1 MTQNPTATTLDALAP
16 GRSGLVIDV
25 VGDDRLSRRLSDLG
39 FWTGTRID
47 VVRRAPFGDPT
58 QYRLQGY
65 RIALR
70 RSEAQRVVVEE
81 LR

>member
-1 MTQNPTATTLDALAP
+1 MTQNPTATTLDSLAP
-16 GRSGLVIDV
+16 GRTALVLDV
-25 VGDDRLSRRLSDLG
+25 VGEDRLSKRLSDLG
-39 FWTGTRID
+39 FWSGTRIE
-47 VVRRAPFGDPT
+47 VIRRAPFGDPT

-70 RSEAQRVVVEE
+70 RAEAQRVVVEE

>member
-1 MTQNPTATTLDALAP
+1 MTKNPTATTLDALPP
-16 GRSGLVIDV
+16 GRTALVLDI

-39 FWTGTRID
+39 FWSGTRIE
-47 VVRRAPFGDPT
+47 VMRRAPFGDPT

-70 RSEAQRVVVEE
+70 RNEAQRVVVEE